1 MTVHARRIRGLRW
14 IIAGL
19 LLAATT
25 INYIDRQAIS
35 VAAPVISRD
44 LNLSATDYSYIVF
57 AFLLAYA
64 VMQVVAGGL
73 IDRIGTRRGFALAV
87 TGWSI
92 ASMLHA
98 AGTGVL
104 SFSIYRFILGAFE
117 AANFPAALKAIA
129 EWFPRHERSTA
140 VGILN
145 VGPGL
150 GAVIAPPLISVL
162 ILTWGWP
169 QAFIVSGLF
178 GFVWLALWLKVY
190 DAPDRHPRITPEEA
204 AMIAASTEPASTEPV
219 DVRQLLTS
227 TRMWGL
233 MLARFTS
240 DGAFYF
246 FVFWLPKYLSDV
258 RGFSLAEIGAFA
270 WIPFLAS
277 DIGSLAGGWGG
288 SALIRRGVSL
298 TASRM
303 IMIWAGAAFAAVA
316 WPAAAAATP
325 MAALTLIAIAM
336 FGIQVKA
343 SALFTMPADIF
354 PAKNVALA
362 WGLSGAAGSIGG
374 MLFQLYIGRM
384 VDQIGYAPV
393 FWVVSGMHILSAAI
407 VLVMVRSAEPMP
419 SKASGNEAGNS

>member
-1 MTVHARRIRGLRW
+1 MTVQRGRIRGLRW

-25 INYIDRQAIS
+25 INYIDRQAIA
-35 VAAPVISRD
+35 VAAPVISTD

-64 VMQVVAGGL
+64 VMQVIAGGL
-73 IDRIGTRRGFALAV
+73 IDRVGTRRGFAFAV

-98 AGTGVL
+98 AGTGVI
-104 SFSIYRFILGAFE
+104 SFAIYRFVLGIFE

-150 GAVIAPPLISVL
+150 GAVVAPPIISIL
-162 ILTWGWP
+162 ILTWGWR
-169 QAFIVSGLF
+169 QAFIVSGLL
-178 GFVWLALWLKVY
+178 GFVWLALWLKIY
-190 DAPDRHPRITPEEA
+190 DSPNRHPAITPEEA
-204 AMIAASTEPASTEPV
+204 SMILASAEPALAGAVNPHELFRS
-219 DVRQLLTS
+219 VRL
-227 TRMWGL
+227 WGL

-258 RGFSLAEIGAFA
+258 RGFSIAEIGAFA

-288 SALIRRGVSL
+288 SVLIRRGLSL
-298 TASRM
+298 TNSRM
-303 IMIWAGAAFAAVA
+303 TMIWVGALLATVA
-316 WPAAAAATP
+316 WPAAEASTP
-325 MAALTLIAIAM
+325 MIALALIAVAM

-343 SALFTMPADIF
+343 SSLFTMPADIF
-354 PAKNVALA
+354 PARNVALA

-384 VDQIGYAPV
+384 VDGIGYGPAFLV
-393 FWVVSGMHILSAAI
+393 ASGMHLVSAVI
-407 VLVMVRSAEPMP
+407 VMLTVKSAEMTT
-419 SKASGNEAGNS
+419 